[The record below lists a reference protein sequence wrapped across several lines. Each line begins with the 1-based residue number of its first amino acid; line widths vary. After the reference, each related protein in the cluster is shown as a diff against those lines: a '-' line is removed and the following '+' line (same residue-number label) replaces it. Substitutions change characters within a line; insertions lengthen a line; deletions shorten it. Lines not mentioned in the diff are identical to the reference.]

1 MAGSTGVTV
10 RVISDRL
17 PQVPAQVRAL
27 LSQEVVKAAFAIQAK
42 AQALA
47 PVKTG
52 LLRRSIHTV
61 IAANGQSA
69 TVGPSVLYDKF
80 VELGHQKDGG
90 APLHAAGGRAGAAE
104 VRGRRQARMA
114 GLK

>member
-27 LSQEVVKAAFAIQAK
+27 LSQEVNKAAFEIEARSK
-42 AQALA
+42 ALA
-47 PVKTG
+47 SVKTG
-52 LLRRSIHTV
+52 RMRGSIHTV
-61 IAANGQSA
+61 FSDDGRRA
-69 TVGPSVLYDKF
+69 TVGPSVFYAIF
-80 VELGHQKDGG
+80 QEF
-90 APLHAAGGRAGAAE
+90 LHKAFMRPAAE
-104 VRGRRQARMA
+104 AVLPKFAAAVKAALA